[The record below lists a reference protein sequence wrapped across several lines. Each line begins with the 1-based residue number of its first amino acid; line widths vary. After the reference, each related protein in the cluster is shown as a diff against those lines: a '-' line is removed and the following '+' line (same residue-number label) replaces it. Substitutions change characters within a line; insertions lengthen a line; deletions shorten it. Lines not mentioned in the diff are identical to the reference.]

1 LDHKIKGE
9 HLHRE
14 FLDASSNEQ
23 FRRLAIVLAVLIFA
37 YLYYPNKNENED
49 FSRYW
54 DMKTNLN
61 IYADLVAG
69 GYEFG
74 EQ

>member
-1 LDHKIKGE
+1 MVI
-9 HLHRE
+9 
-14 FLDASSNEQ
+14 
-23 FRRLAIVLAVLIFA
+23 AVLVFA